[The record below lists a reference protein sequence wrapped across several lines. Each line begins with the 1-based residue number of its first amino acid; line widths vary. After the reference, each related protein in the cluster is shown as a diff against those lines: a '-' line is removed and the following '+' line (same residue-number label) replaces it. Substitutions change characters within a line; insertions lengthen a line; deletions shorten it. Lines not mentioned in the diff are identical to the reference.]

1 MRDAMLPPSRWVA
14 PAVSPRFGMSSAGT
28 AQLFFAAADGLTAD
42 ALKDADDNLPTPTP
56 SECSDYWDPPCRV
69 CKKVD
74 NEANVLC
81 DICNGAYHL
90 DCIANIKPPLPRQPT
105 DDEWFCRACI
115 KRGIP
120 ESIID
125 RVGRG
130 SSAHYLVKWVGRQLW
145 EVSWETAKE
154 LDTPWSRKL
163 IKGYMETE
171 RRAEGEPS
179 ILPPSHA
186 LIDRQARV
194 KELAPTLTLTLTLTL
209 NLNVNRRA
217 SRSWTRSSAPSCPRS
232 LTGPHSSSCSPRC
245 TRSARAAAP
254 RASARGG

>member
-1 MRDAMLPPSRWVA
+1 
-14 PAVSPRFGMSSAGT
+14 MSSAGT

-105 DDEWFCRACI
+105 DDEWFCRSCI

-194 KELAPTLTLTLTLTL
+194 KELALTL
-209 NLNVNRRA
+209 
-217 SRSWTRSSAPSCPRS
+217 S
-232 LTGPHSSSCSPRC
+232 LTPNPDPNTSPDQARVKELDALERAVVPAELDRPALEQLLAEVHALCARC
-245 TRSARAAAP
+245 GAEGEHEQHLLAP
-254 RASARGG
+254 LVREAGKG

>member
-1 MRDAMLPPSRWVA
+1 M
-14 PAVSPRFGMSSAGT
+14 GT

-105 DDEWFCRACI
+105 DDEWFCRSCI

-171 RRAEGEPS
+171 RRGEGEPTL
-179 ILPPSHA
+179 LPPSHA

-194 KELAPTLTLTLTLTL
+194 KELDALERAVVPAELDRPALEQLLAEVHALCARCGAEGEHEQHLLAPL
-209 NLNVNRRA
+209 VREA
-217 SRSWTRSSAPSCPRS
+217 
-232 LTGPHSSSCSPRC
+232 GK
-245 TRSARAAAP
+245 
-254 RASARGG
+254 G